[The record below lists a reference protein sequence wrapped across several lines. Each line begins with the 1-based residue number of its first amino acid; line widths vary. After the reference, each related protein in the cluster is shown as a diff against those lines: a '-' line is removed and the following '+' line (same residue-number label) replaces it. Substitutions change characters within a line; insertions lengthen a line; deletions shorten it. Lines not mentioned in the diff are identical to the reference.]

1 MNDTHVAGLIQLLLL
16 AFFLA
21 LAIFFLLTQVRTLD
35 LIRPENRRMTPGQ
48 VWLQLI
54 PLFGLFYQFTVIARL
69 SDSIRN
75 ELNSPTGDSIFAEE
89 TIPSNH
95 RPTYSVGIS
104 YAILFCISIIPFPLL
119 KGLASLA
126 GLVLWVVYWV
136 QLAGYKKRIRE
147 CIQLLGRQ

>member
-1 MNDTHVAGLIQLLLL
+1 MNDTHVAGLIQILLLVL
-16 AFFLA
+16 FLA
-21 LAIFFLLTQVRTLD
+21 VAIFFLLTQVRTLD
-35 LIRPENRRMTPGQ
+35 SIRPENRCMSPGQ

-54 PLFGLFYQFTVIARL
+54 PLFGLFYQFSVIERI

-95 RPTYSVGIS
+95 RPTYSVARS

-119 KGLASLA
+119 KELASLA

-147 CIQLLGRQ
+147 RIQLLGGQ